1 MKRRSRKGAG
11 SVFRRERDGM
21 WVARTPPVR
30 GQRREFVRKTQAE
43 ANAALRDAMAEGLG
57 TTPTATVPLGTYAK
71 QWLEIIEG
79 SNLAASTIE
88 TYRSDIVNHVIPR
101 LGAIRLG
108 DLSASQ
114 IAEWTA
120 ALKRDGVGVRAVS
133 KSFAALR
140 RLLSAAV
147 GDELIVANPA
157 KSLDP
162 ARKPKYQAPEAK
174 VLTLPQT
181 RKLLDTIS
189 SHRLW
194 ALATLTAYT
203 GARQSEYIGLRWRDL
218 DLKAR
223 RLRIERNLVLVGN
236 AHEAGT
242 PKTRS
247 SNREIALGKTLVPL
261 LSAHRERMK
270 AEGQDMGPDGLVF
283 PATNGEPI
291 RRQNLLRD
299 VLYPAL
305 ERARL
310 PRVTW
315 HQLRHSL
322 ATNLIE
328 AGEPV
333 EVVSRLFGH
342 ADTTITQR
350 TYSKAFARRERQTA
364 NAVDKM
370 IALGKHKVSNKVSE
384 QKATKK
390 KIPRKP

>member
-1 MKRRSRKGAG
+1 
-11 SVFRRERDGM
+11 
-21 WVARTPPVR
+21 
-30 GQRREFVRKTQAE
+30 
-43 ANAALRDAMAEGLG
+43 L
-57 TTPTATVPLGTYAK
+57 AK
-71 QWLEIIEG
+71 
-79 SNLAASTIE
+79 
-88 TYRSDIVNHVIPR
+88 
-101 LGAIRLG
+101 
-108 DLSASQ
+108 
-114 IAEWTA
+114 
-120 ALKRDGVGVRAVS
+120 
-133 KSFAALR
+133 
-140 RLLSAAV
+140 
-147 GDELIVANPA
+147 
-157 KSLDP
+157 
-162 ARKPKYQAPEAK
+162 
-174 VLTLPQT
+174 
-181 RKLLDTIS
+181 
-189 SHRLW
+189 
-194 ALATLTAYT
+194 LTAYT
-203 GARQSEYIGLRWRDL
+203 GARQSEFIGLRWRGL

-223 RLRIERNLVLVGN
+223 RLRNLVLVGN

-270 AEGQDMGPDGLVF
+270 AEGQDMSPDGLVF

-305 ERARL
+305 EKARL

-333 EVVSRLFGH
+333 EVVLRLFGH